1 MKKRLLFVWTFFHFF
16 TFLKSAHYKKMG
28 AFKMKVKAEVKR
40 WN

>member
-1 MKKRLLFVWTFFHFF
+1 MIFFVFLPSLKRPFF
-16 TFLKSAHYKKMG
+16 TMS

>member
-1 MKKRLLFVWTFFHFF
+1 MKKRLLFVWTFF
-16 TFLKSAHYKKMG
+16 HYKKMG